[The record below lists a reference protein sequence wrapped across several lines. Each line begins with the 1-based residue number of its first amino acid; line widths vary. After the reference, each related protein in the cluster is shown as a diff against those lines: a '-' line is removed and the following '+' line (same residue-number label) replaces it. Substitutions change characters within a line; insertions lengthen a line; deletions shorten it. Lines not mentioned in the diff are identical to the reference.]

1 LLCALWI
8 HFFHLGNAFIIIS
21 HFYFNYWRRNEPIW
35 ATWIHIWNIH
45 GVSTYFQIW
54 NFYNWAFFWL
64 FSQKLWSI
72 VDFQRDPSMIT
83 FACLWVKYSFQLH
96 PFSNLIFQILACFWF
111 FWICALY
118 LYHKCESG
126 HVRYSSTWILLINK
140 QKGAFLLLQ
149 ELFTG
154 LQSMNIQLNV
164 HVHVHNNMLILQV
177 QMSVRIIV
185 VIVEA
190 LYMKRGAHNL
200 SLQMQM
206 WSHRLSFP

>member
-1 LLCALWI
+1 
-8 HFFHLGNAFIIIS
+8 
-21 HFYFNYWRRNEPIW
+21 
-35 ATWIHIWNIH
+35 
-45 GVSTYFQIW
+45 
-54 NFYNWAFFWL
+54 
-64 FSQKLWSI
+64 
-72 VDFQRDPSMIT
+72 
-83 FACLWVKYSFQLH
+83 
-96 PFSNLIFQILACFWF
+96 
-111 FWICALY
+111 
-118 LYHKCESG
+118 
-126 HVRYSSTWILLINK
+126 
-140 QKGAFLLLQ
+140 LLQ

-206 WSHRLSFP
+206 